1 MKVKKTKR
9 ENKLNKVN
17 EPNKVDKT
25 NKVNKSN
32 RICIKNIAAFIKK
45 RKIWRI
51 SLYVKLLVLLL
62 AAGIASTGV
71 FVGLNDAADY
81 YMQSNNLYE
90 AYIEK
95 QNNKYID
102 KFQEYVSN
110 QKLSIRDIASILK
123 WVKKQGVISIRLY
136 ENDILIFDS
145 EYENVQEIWLENIE
159 RDQYDWNFY
168 YEIKFSDAQGEVSIN
183 GTYEYQLSN
192 YIRIGTLIISFV
204 FFVIVVLLGI
214 RNKMK
219 YIGKLCDEIGILEG
233 GNLEYTIT
241 VKGNDELGELA
252 RGLDSMRES
261 FRVQAERETQMTQ
274 ENQRI
279 ITEMSH
285 DIRTP
290 ITSIMLYTEILK
302 KGAYK
307 DMVQLPEYLDK
318 IDQKAKKMKLLTE
331 NLFQYTLVSGGG
343 EVKLEPE
350 ESFKVLFYD
359 LLSETCSYLSQNGF
373 DTDVKEEWP
382 QCKIKVNSDY
392 IARIID
398 NITSNIIKYADPT
411 DLIKISMEDRKT
423 AAAIRFENKIL
434 QNPDKTDSTGIG
446 TQSIRSMMK
455 KMGGSCEISEDGTI
469 YQITIAFPIC
479 SQ

>member
-1 MKVKKTKR
+1 MKAK
-9 ENKLNKVN
+9 
-17 EPNKVDKT
+17 KT
-25 NKVNKSN
+25 NKENKPN
-32 RICIKNIAAFIKK
+32 PIRMKNIAAVMKK

-51 SLYVKLLVLLL
+51 SLYVKLFALLF
-62 AAGIASTGV
+62 AAGIASAGI
-71 FVGLNDAADY
+71 FVGLNNAADY

-95 QNNKYID
+95 QNNNYID
-102 KFQEYVSN
+102 KLQQYVNS
-110 QKLSIRDIASILK
+110 QKLSIRDIDAISK

-145 EYENVQEIWLENIE
+145 MYENAQEIWLENIE
-159 RDQYDWNFY
+159 RDQYDWNIY
-168 YEIKFSDAQGEVSIN
+168 YEIEFSDAQGEVSIS

-192 YIRIGTLIISFV
+192 YIRLGTLIISFV
-204 FFVIVVLLGI
+204 SFVSIVLLGI

-233 GNLEYTIT
+233 GNLEYAIT

-307 DMVQLPEYLDK
+307 DMEQLPEYLDK

-373 DTDVKEEWP
+373 ETDVKEEWP
-382 QCKIKVNSDY
+382 QCKIRVNSDY

-398 NITSNIIKYADPT
+398 NITSNIIKYADT
-411 DLIKISMEDRKT
+411 ADSVRISMEDRGT
-423 AAAIRFENKIL
+423 MAAVRFENKIL

-455 KMGGSCEISEDGTI
+455 KMGGNCEISEDGI
-469 YQITIAFPIC
+469 KYQITIAFPTC